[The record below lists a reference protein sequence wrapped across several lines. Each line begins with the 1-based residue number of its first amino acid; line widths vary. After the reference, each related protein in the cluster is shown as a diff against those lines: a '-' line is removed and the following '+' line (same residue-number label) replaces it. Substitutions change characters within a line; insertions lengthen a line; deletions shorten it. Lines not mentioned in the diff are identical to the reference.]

1 MQSSD
6 ITRRNAAKRLFEY
19 IATAESPSANDYL
32 RRVVKQFKD
41 EDIDAVSVVF
51 SANCKNLT
59 TIQNYIEYV
68 VAEHHKAEIL
78 ERYSSY
84 KLGLSTATDLSE
96 QLAEWV
102 STPCFES
109 VEINEGLLG
118 TSIETLKS
126 LGVPAIYV
134 RYLMSYYGTTY
145 REVVGTNAFRVLEP
159 RFNLSK
165 TLSKPLVEVIDEILK
180 LGCARFKTNVYEFIE
195 LYLDPST
202 RITCAEFARKVGIT
216 KQFISFSLGRALS
229 EVEDIAKVYA
239 FGADFSKRIR
249 VLTESREDTLISL
262 ILAPSQSRYP
272 RVVGIDEGEVAELI
286 GAVEELGVRVTR
298 LDEAYREIGEEFNL
312 TRDEFNSLI
321 GMLDKKRYTITENS
335 ITRKKQEIFDTLNS
349 LVSEMYGSKG
359 IDIND
364 AEAVEALNTKINALK
379 GYNRTVDG
387 IKVAIRRDLMDLG
400 NGRYASF
407 DDVEYKAAVVPRLM
421 TYIVSNGGKVNYA
434 EMFDDLEF
442 VLKKYGITSAAY
454 LKTVLIVALSHKV
467 KCSRWSCEVRE
478 GVE

>member
-6 ITRRNAAKRLFEY
+6 IMRRNAAKRLFEY

-51 SANCKNLT
+51 SADCKNLT

-68 VAEHHKAEIL
+68 VAEKHKVEIL

-102 STPCFES
+102 GTPCFES
-109 VEINEGLLG
+109 VAINEGLRG
-118 TSIETLKS
+118 TSIETLKC

-134 RYLMSYYGTTY
+134 RYLLSNYGTTY
-145 REVVGTNAFRVLEP
+145 GEVVNTNAFRILEP
-159 RFNLSK
+159 RFNLSD
-165 TLSKPLVEVIDEILK
+165 TLSKPLEEVIDEILRV
-180 LGCARFKTNVYEFIE
+180 GCARFKTNVYEYIE

-216 KQFISFSLGRALS
+216 KQFISFSLGRVLG
-229 EVEDIAKVYA
+229 EVRDIAKVYA

-272 RVVGIDEGEVAELI
+272 RVVGIDDSEVAELI

-298 LDEAYREIGEEFNL
+298 LDEAYSEIGEEFNL

-321 GMLDKKRYTITENS
+321 GMLDKKRYTITESS

-349 LVSEMYGSKG
+349 LVSEEYGSAG

-364 AEAVEALNTKINALK
+364 TEAVEYLNAKINALK

-387 IKVAIRRDLMDLG
+387 LKVAIRRDLMDLG

-478 GVE
+478 RVE

>member
-68 VAEHHKAEIL
+68 VAEKHKAEIL

-96 QLAEWV
+96 QLVEWV
-102 STPCFES
+102 STPCFSE
-109 VEINEGLLG
+109 VAVNEGLLG
-118 TSIETLKS
+118 TSIETLKC

-134 RYLMSYYGTTY
+134 RYLTSNYGTTY
-145 REVVGTNAFRVLEP
+145 GEVVNTNAFRILEP
-159 RFNLSK
+159 RFNLSD
-165 TLSKPLVEVIDEILK
+165 TLSKPLEEVIDEILK
-180 LGCARFKTNVYEFIE
+180 EGCARFKTNVYEFIE

-216 KQFISFSLGRALS
+216 KQFISFSLGRALG
-229 EVEDIAKVYA
+229 EVRDIAKVYA

-249 VLTESREDTLISL
+249 VLTESRYDTLISL

-298 LDEAYREIGEEFNL
+298 LDEAYSEIGEEFNL

-321 GMLDKKRYTITENS
+321 GMLDKKRYTITDNS

-349 LVSEMYGSKG
+349 LVSEQYGSVG
-359 IDIND
+359 IDMND

-379 GYNRTVDG
+379 GYDRTVDG
-387 IKVAIRRDLMDLG
+387 LKVAIRRDLMDLG

-421 TYIVSNGGKVNYA
+421 TYIVSNGGKVNYL

>member
-41 EDIDAVSVVF
+41 EDIDALSVVF

-102 STPCFES
+102 ATPC
-109 VEINEGLLG
+109 
-118 TSIETLKS
+118 

-134 RYLMSYYGTTY
+134 RYLTSYYGTTY

-180 LGCARFKTNVYEFIE
+180 EGCARFKTNVYEFIE

-216 KQFISFSLGRALS
+216 KQFISFSLGRALD
-229 EVEDIAKVYA
+229 EVRDIAKVYA

-249 VLTESREDTLISL
+249 VLTESRADTLISL

-298 LDEAYREIGEEFNL
+298 LGEAYRELHNEFNIN
-312 TRDEFNSLI
+312 RDEFNMLI
-321 GMLDKKRYTITENS
+321 GMLDKKRYTITESS

-364 AEAVEALNTKINALK
+364 IEAVEYLNAKINTLK

-387 IKVAIRRDLMDLG
+387 LKVAIRRDLMDLG

-442 VLKKYGITSAAY
+442 VLKKYSITSAAY

-467 KCSRWSCEVRE
+467 KCGRWSCEVRE